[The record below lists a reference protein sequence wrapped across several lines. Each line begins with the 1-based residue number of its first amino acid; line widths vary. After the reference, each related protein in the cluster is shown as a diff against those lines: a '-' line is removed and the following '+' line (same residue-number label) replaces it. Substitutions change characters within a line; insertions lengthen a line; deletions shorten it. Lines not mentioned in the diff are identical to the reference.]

1 MNISFKHCYSYS
13 TIEQRFP
20 AFVAVIIILK
30 CLYSSICQ
38 KKKKT
43 CVRHFLSESLNTDT
57 PDNTDSLVSPLGPT
71 VLTSD
76 PLNLD

>member
-38 KKKKT
+38 KKKKHVSVT
-43 CVRHFLSESLNTDT
+43 FCLRAKNT